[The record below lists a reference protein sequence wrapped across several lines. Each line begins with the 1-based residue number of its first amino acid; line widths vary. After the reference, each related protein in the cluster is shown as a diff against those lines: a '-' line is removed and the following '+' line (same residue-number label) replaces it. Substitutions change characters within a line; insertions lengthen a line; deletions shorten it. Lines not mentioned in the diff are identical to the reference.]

1 MLVNEPVL
9 IRTVVFW
16 RLELATSVKNLGFPN
31 DSSGKEPVAMQEMW
45 VRSLDQ
51 EDSPEEGRATHS
63 RILAR
68 KILWTEEPEG
78 NGPWGRTKCDTIK
91 RLSMSKT

>member
-31 DSSGKEPVAMQEMW
+31 DSSGKEPVAMQEIW
-45 VRSLDQ
+45 V
-51 EDSPEEGRATHS
+51 
-63 RILAR
+63 
-68 KILWTEEPEG
+68 
-78 NGPWGRTKCDTIK
+78 
-91 RLSMSKT
+91 

>member
-31 DSSGKEPVAMQEMW
+31 DSSGKEPVAMQEIW
-45 VRSLDQ
+45 VRKIHQ
-51 EDSPEEGRATHS
+51 RRAGQHTPGFLPGKSYAQKSQRAVVHGVAKS
-63 RILAR
+63 VIQ
-68 KILWTEEPEG
+68 
-78 NGPWGRTKCDTIK
+78 
-91 RLSMSKT
+91 LSD